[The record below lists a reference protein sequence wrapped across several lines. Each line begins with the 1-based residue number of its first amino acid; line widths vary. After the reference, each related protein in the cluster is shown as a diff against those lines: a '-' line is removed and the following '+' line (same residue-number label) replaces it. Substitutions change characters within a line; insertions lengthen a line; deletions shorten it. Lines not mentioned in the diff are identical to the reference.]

1 MFDLLICSLYKDW
14 TMLTSDIDIENIAW
28 AKKNIDLN
36 PELRERI
43 QSTWNLKII
52 IKIFLKLKLDL
63 FSCASE

>member
-1 MFDLLICSLYKDW
+1 
-14 TMLTSDIDIENIAW
+14 MLTSDIDIENIAW

>member
-63 FSCASE
+63 FSCASK